1 MAHNLCTKPFKTL
14 ICYFFIETHKGFRSA
29 PTHFASNETKMIIAS
44 VPYNGELPENLEFNW
59 EIEHII
65 ELGADMREA
74 YFLRRDFMSHFYL
87 WNIIAKNTVS
97 EKSDCSLGPKGEFK
111 GKLMF
116 YFFKAGT
123 DPLEFAPDNIH
134 YIEKIDGKWS
144 DPVKVDGVQYSNE
157 ICCDIATICNNRHFS
172 NQFC

>member
-1 MAHNLCTKPFKTL
+1 
-14 ICYFFIETHKGFRSA
+14 
-29 PTHFASNETKMIIAS
+29 
-44 VPYNGELPENLEFNW
+44 
-59 EIEHII
+59 
-65 ELGADMREA
+65 
-74 YFLRRDFMSHFYL
+74 
-87 WNIIAKNTVS
+87 
-97 EKSDCSLGPKGEFK
+97 
-111 GKLMF
+111 MF

-157 ICCDIATICNNRHFS
+157 ICCDIATTCNKRHFS